1 MTRLV
6 SEATIAQQSKRQR
19 IFINEM
25 KKCADRKPMKWD
37 DWFDGYL
44 DRETMQ
50 PVEELCIR
58 DKCYLI
64 NQIPK
69 FLSQKICDRI
79 WGKQYIVFFAV
90 FFAKGKSR
98 VDITRERDKLNA
110 ELNRLVKTT
119 QKRASKKK

>member
-1 MTRLV
+1 
-6 SEATIAQQSKRQR
+6 
-19 IFINEM
+19 
-25 KKCADRKPMKWD
+25 MKWD

-64 NQIPK
+64 NQFPK